1 MGVQPTALK
10 ETLEKFNA
18 SVRDGKALTAEPPKS
33 NLAEKINLNGK
44 LYAFYPL
51 TPSITMIYGGLM
63 INKDAQVTEA
73 DGTPIKGLYAAGETV
88 NLYYHD
94 YHGGGILSQSL
105 VFGRIAANQAAKY
118 IKQ

>member
-1 MGVQPTALK
+1 MV
-10 ETLEKFNA
+10 
-18 SVRDGKALTAEPPKS
+18 
-33 NLAEKINLNGK
+33 
-44 LYAFYPL
+44 
-51 TPSITMIYGGLM
+51 YGGLM

-105 VFGRIAANQAAKY
+105 VF
-118 IKQ
+118 